1 MEMEIDWYEGRE
13 RCLRVDLVIEQAKLF
28 TDCRRA
34 LSQCDN
40 SVEGKIGLYRFR
52 VDCLQLGSCTSD
64 EAVPRIAFRNSLEQA
79 RSGGWWMTAKPEGT
93 REEASFP

>member
-13 RCLRVDLVIEQAKLF
+13 GCLRVDLVIEQAKLF

-40 SVEGKIGLYRFR
+40 SVEGKIGLYGFR
-52 VDCLQLGSCTSD
+52 VDCFQLGSCTS
-64 EAVPRIAFRNSLEQA
+64 EGRAGCAVDRDGRRAMIRV
-79 RSGGWWMTAKPEGT
+79 
-93 REEASFP
+93 